1 MLYQPYTIF
10 FEIDDRLYI
19 KFEALYWF
27 ALFPNVRNV
36 LFSRLIYRVIPLP

>member
-10 FEIDDRLYI
+10 FEIDNRLYI

-27 ALFPNVRNV
+27 ALFPNIGYFFCAYFKSWV
-36 LFSRLIYRVIPLP
+36 S